1 MNKIILILLYTILYT
16 NLNAQNVGIGETNPT
31 HTLHVSPFNNGDDP
45 IRVNGLNLSNPTTD
59 TSFVMFN
66 NGDGVFKYIPFD
78 NIINLIADSLS
89 SSSSFIDLISDALL
103 PAGEI
108 HTFST
113 SSPPNGYLECNGQA
127 VNRNTYSRLFSAI
140 GTTYGAGD
148 GSTTF
153 NVPDY
158 RGQFLRGVDNGSGTD
173 LDVVS
178 RSDRGDGTTG
188 DAVGTKQSNATLAHN
203 HTIDPPAT
211 NSNLAG
217 DHSHSIDPPSTISN
231 TTGSHIHAIDP
242 PSTTSNSA
250 GNHTHSI
257 DPPSATTST
266 NGNHT
271 HTMPGYHLSGGG
283 NQIPWYNWS
292 NSNMANNTNTTSAS
306 GNHNH
311 TVNIPAFNS
320 ASSGSH
326 THNLNIAQFN
336 SGNNGNHSHTTDIP
350 QFNSNTTGD
359 HSHTTDIIQFN
370 SGNHGGTETRPTNIS
385 VLWCIKF

>member
-1 MNKIILILLYTILYT
+1 MNKIILILLYTILYS

-66 NGDGVFKYIPFD
+66 NGSGVFKYIPFD
-78 NIINLIADSLS
+78 NVINLIADSLS
-89 SSSSFIDLISDALL
+89 SSNTFIDLISDALL

-113 SSPPNGYLECNGQA
+113 ITPPNGYLECNGQA
-127 VNRNTYSRLFSAI
+127 VSRNTYNRLFSAI

-158 RGQFLRGVDNGSGTD
+158 RGQFLRGFDNTSGTD
-173 LDVVS
+173 LDAAN
-178 RSDRGDGTTG
+178 RLDRGDGTTG
-188 DAVGTKQSNATLAHN
+188 DAVGTKQSNATLTHS

-231 TTGSHIHAIDP
+231 TTGSHMHAIDP

-350 QFNSNTTGD
+350 QFNSNATGD

>member
-1 MNKIILILLYTILYT
+1 MNKIILALLYTILYS

-66 NGDGVFKYIPFD
+66 NGNGVFKYIPFD
-78 NIINLIADSLS
+78 NVINLIADSLS
-89 SSSSFIDLISDALL
+89 SSNTFINLISDALL

-113 SSPPNGYLECNGQA
+113 ITPPNGYLECNGQA
-127 VNRNTYSRLFSAI
+127 VSRNTYNRLFSAI
-140 GTTYGAGD
+140 GTTYGSGD

-158 RGQFLRGVDNGSGTD
+158 RGQFLRGLDNGSGTD

-203 HTIDPPAT
+203 HTIDPPST
-211 NSNLAG
+211 TSNITGGHIHTIDPPNTSSNSTGA
-217 DHSHSIDPPSTISN
+217 HAHSIDPPN
-231 TTGSHIHAIDP
+231 TT
-242 PSTTSNSA
+242 TTSNGAHSHNLKTSTGTPGSDIVIADNNGTWWTQSTPNTVPWSGSPSASTYSA
-250 GNHTHSI
+250 G
-257 DPPSATTST
+257 A
-266 NGNHT
+266 
-271 HTMPGYHLSGGG
+271 
-283 NQIPWYNWS
+283 
-292 NSNMANNTNTTSAS
+292 
-306 GNHNH
+306 
-311 TVNIPAFNS
+311 
-320 ASSGSH
+320 H
-326 THNLNIAQFN
+326 THNLNIAAFN
-336 SGNNGNHSHTTDIP
+336 SSSAGNHSHTVDIN
-350 QFNSNTTGD
+350 QFNSGSTGD
-359 HSHTTDIIQFN
+359 HSHTIDITQFN
-370 SGNHGGTETRPTNIS
+370 SGDNGETETRPTNIS